1 MDLNNISEIS
11 TALEKVRERTQN
23 SGFMG
28 LVGFRT
34 DDIEC
39 RVTVNIKKEQGQPE
53 ELPLIVINIESRST
67 EVDDESM
74 FLERIADAA
83 VEEFEAERGSWS
95 SELQEMT
102 KFGGVQLQ
110 LNDEVIY

>member
-1 MDLNNISEIS
+1 
-11 TALEKVRERTQN
+11 
-23 SGFMG
+23 
-28 LVGFRT
+28 
-34 DDIEC
+34 
-39 RVTVNIKKEQGQPE
+39 
-53 ELPLIVINIESRST
+53 
-67 EVDDESM
+67 M

-102 KFGGVQLQ
+102 EFGGVQLQ